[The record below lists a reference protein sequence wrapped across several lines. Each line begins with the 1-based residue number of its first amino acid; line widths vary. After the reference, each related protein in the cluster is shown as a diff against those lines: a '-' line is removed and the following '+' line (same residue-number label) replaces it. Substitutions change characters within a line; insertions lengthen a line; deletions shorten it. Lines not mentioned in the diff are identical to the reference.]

1 MEDVYVMAGE
11 EIQMVCKVLAY
22 PQAEIT
28 WSFQPC
34 QDLSLWPS
42 CRKER
47 IQTVSSTTGMLNTAA
62 LTTNHFG
69 FACSKKLQ
77 KDIKWKLRRLVPVS

>member
-11 EIQMVCKVLAY
+11 EVHMICKVLAY
-22 PQAEIT
+22 PQADIT
-28 WSFQPC
+28 WSFQSC

-47 IQTVSSTTGMLNTAA
+47 IQTVSL
-62 LTTNHFG
+62 LLVIYF
-69 FACSKKLQ
+69 
-77 KDIKWKLRRLVPVS
+77 IKVVNAFTHENDSY